1 MSQKPNS
8 LAPAGGEGWGEGA
21 VSPHRMIRQANVTDI
36 DDIARV
42 FRVSFQTAMPFL
54 PVLHTPEED
63 RAFFRTRVFPTCKIW
78 VADEN
83 GVAGFIAFR
92 NGWIEHLYILPAH
105 QRRGLGRA
113 LLAQAKAR
121 FPELQLWA
129 FQKNHNAIAFYE
141 ANGFRLVRQTDG
153 AQNGER
159 EPDALYKWSR

>member
-1 MSQKPNS
+1 
-8 LAPAGGEGWGEGA
+8 
-21 VSPHRMIRQANVTDI
+21 MIRPATPSDI
-36 DDIARV
+36 GDIARV
-42 FRVSFQTAMPFL
+42 FRVSFQTAMSFL

-63 RAFFRTRVFPTCKIW
+63 RAFLRTRVFPNCEIW

-92 NGWIEHLYILPAH
+92 EGWIEHLYIHPAY

-121 FPELQLWA
+121 FAELQLWT
-129 FQKNHNAIAFYE
+129 FQRNHRAIAFYE

-153 AQNGER
+153 AENEER
-159 EPDALYKWSR
+159 EPDALYVWSRP